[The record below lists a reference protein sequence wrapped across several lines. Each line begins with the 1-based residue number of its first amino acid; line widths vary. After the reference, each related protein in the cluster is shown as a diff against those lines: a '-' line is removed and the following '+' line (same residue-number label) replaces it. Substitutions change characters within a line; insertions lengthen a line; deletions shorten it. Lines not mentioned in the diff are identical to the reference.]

1 LLSQLPKPRIRMQAL
16 KFDTAIIASLTLRN
30 HGSLKRQGMASLT
43 SHAMPCRKKQFVES
57 TRRRF

>member
-1 LLSQLPKPRIRMQAL
+1 MQAL